1 MASNA
6 KPIGFRASGTD
17 EDDWENA
24 ARMPIRAPRK
34 AGWREQRDRRSLSDV
49 GSGAAAMKVFNYW
62 ENTNIKIFIS

>member
-1 MASNA
+1 MRS
-6 KPIGFRASGTD
+6 
-17 EDDWENA
+17 DWENA

-34 AGWREQRDRRSLSDV
+34 AGWRERRDRRSLSDV